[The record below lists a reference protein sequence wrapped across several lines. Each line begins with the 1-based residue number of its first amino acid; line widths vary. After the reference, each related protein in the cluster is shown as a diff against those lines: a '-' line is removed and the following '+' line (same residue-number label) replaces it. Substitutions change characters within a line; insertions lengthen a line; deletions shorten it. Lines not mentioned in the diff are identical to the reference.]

1 MKTFPICSDIYYV
14 GVNDRTKTLFEN
26 QLPLVCG
33 VSYNSYLIVD
43 EKVALIDTADS
54 SCFEVYLKKIRA
66 VLGDRKIDY
75 LIVNHMEPDHSGSIA
90 LIRQYYP
97 EITIVGNAKTFGMI
111 EGFYGVTGNEMEIKE
126 GSELS
131 LGKHRLTFALIPMV
145 HWPETM
151 VTYDVTACV
160 ALFGRCFRLLRS
172 SERGGGG
179 FRYGGGALLGRDAPL
194 LCLHCRQVWRAS
206 AESLA
211 EGVGTQ
217 D

>member
-75 LIVNHMEPDHSGSIA
+75 LIVNHMEPDHSGSIS

-111 EGFYGVTGNEMEIKE
+111 EGFYGVTGNEMQIL
-126 GSELS
+126 ELEF
-131 LGKHRLTFALIPMV
+131 LFEYAIDTFRNSVCVRVILLSHACQYAIP
-145 HWPETM
+145 PE
-151 VTYDVTACV
+151 
-160 ALFGRCFRLLRS
+160 
-172 SERGGGG
+172 
-179 FRYGGGALLGRDAPL
+179 PL
-194 LCLHCRQVWRAS
+194 LVNVRTILDAS
-206 AESLA
+206 VRVMNQEFFWIVPVP
-211 EGVGTQ
+211 VGHGKSP
-217 D
+217 